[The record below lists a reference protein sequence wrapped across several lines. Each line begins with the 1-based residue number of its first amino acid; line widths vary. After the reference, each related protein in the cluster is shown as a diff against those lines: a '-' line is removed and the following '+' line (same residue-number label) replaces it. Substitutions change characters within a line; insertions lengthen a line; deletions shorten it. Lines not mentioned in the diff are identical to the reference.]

1 MFSLICAWIN
11 DWVNNLEA
19 GDLRR
24 HVAHY
29 DVTVMFNSKEDI
41 MLKVS
46 YNGVDVAGAIVIS
59 TMHENM
65 MMMMMKI
72 TRLPVTI
79 ITLYAWVTE
88 HVPSSDTHRAIC
100 NCLLNRLFRHRSKK
114 TSKLPVT
121 GLCDGKSLVTGEF
134 PHKGPVTRKMLPFDD
149 VMMACGL
156 NAIILLSHFS
166 CPFGTWFKV
175 QVCVHCVPSLSLIT
189 SYSHYICIM
198 YIFEWW
204 Q

>member
-41 MLKVS
+41 MLKVN

-65 MMMMMKI
+65 MMMMMMI

-114 TSKLPVT
+114 TSKLRVT

-134 PHKGPVTRKMLPFDD
+134 PAQRASNTENVSIWWRHDGLWTHCDNCIESFQLPIRY
-149 VMMACGL
+149 M
-156 NAIILLSHFS
+156 I
-166 CPFGTWFKV
+166 
-175 QVCVHCVPSLSLIT
+175 
-189 SYSHYICIM
+189 
-198 YIFEWW
+198 
-204 Q
+204 